1 MKIGVSIRTMGPQ
14 STRQIIS
21 ECALHAEQVGL
32 DSIWL
37 AEHIAIPPDDAEG
50 SDGRYLDPLNYT
62 FLPGGKNKK
71 Y

>member
-1 MKIGVSIRTMGPQ
+1 
-14 STRQIIS
+14 
-21 ECALHAEQVGL
+21 VGL